1 MADPSIGRHRI
12 AALLLAWQETADE
25 CHLQRVF
32 ETTRRLMERVARSVL
47 VRFGIADASAVDDA
61 VSLVLDHLRRLPGA
75 SGRERAVASFRPRS
89 DADDV
94 DPGENYIV
102 WLTTERTRDVIRARQ
117 RRQRMARTFS
127 SVAGTRRAGT
137 GPRPE
142 AMEPDEEAV
151 PTDCAATL
159 EAMLARLE
167 PSAARLIRMLLAGKS
182 QRAIAAALGVCE
194 GTVSRQRARAIEQL
208 RRMLREGG

>member
-1 MADPSIGRHRI
+1 MADRSIGRQRI
-12 AALLLAWQETADE
+12 TALLLAWQETADE
-25 CHLQRVF
+25 RHLQRVF

-75 SGRERAVASFRPRS
+75 SDQERAVASFRPRS

-102 WLTTERTRDVIRARQ
+102 WLTTERTKDVIRARR
-117 RRQRMARTFS
+117 RRQRMTRTLS
-127 SVAGTRRAGT
+127 SVAGTRRADALSWPAAT
-137 GPRPE
+137 G
-142 AMEPDEEAV
+142 ADEEAV

-159 EAMLARLE
+159 ETMLARLE
-167 PSAARLIRMLLAGKS
+167 PSAAMVIRMLLAGKS
-182 QRAIAAALGVCE
+182 QKAIATALGVCE
-194 GTVSRQRARAIEQL
+194 GTISRQRARAIERL
-208 RRMLREGG
+208 RSMLPEGG